1 MANITVKYKGLTGAQ
16 GEITIDNG
24 ESLDSLISSIATAE
38 GISNTD
44 YYRISLNR
52 DYAINDVVEGDSSNT
67 LLSLGVVTGDEF
79 LCTTKQYG
87 TKEERQKQKLDIAA
101 AKRSDTYDITQLPTQ
116 YSGNDVVDNPNVG
129 GLVNSRPWNTP

>member
-1 MANITVKYKGLTGAQ
+1 MANITVNYKGLTGAQ

-52 DYAINDVVEGDSSNT
+52 DYDINDVVEGDSSNT